1 MVRKFRAL
9 AVVLTLA
16 LLIGCGQATTGG
28 FGDVANQPHEHTDD
42 AAHTN
47 QQAAAST
54 DMQALQ
60 PVLATSELVVGP
72 NRLALG
78 LLENNVPIK
87 DAAQTKV
94 HVRYYKLNGNQAT
107 LVAEEEARYFG
118 EGLGDRGTFIVNPA
132 FDTAGTWGLEVVAE
146 RPGQSA
152 TNHRMSLDV
161 QAKGNAVVVGA
172 PAPQSKTPTER
183 DVADLQ
189 QITSDSEPDARLYR
203 MSVAEAVTSGK
214 PSLILFATPGY
225 CQTAVC
231 GPGVDVLSKL
241 VDTFG
246 DKINPVHV
254 EVYQLPYDAGKQVPA
269 MAEWGLRTEPWLFL
283 VDKDGKIVNRYEGG
297 ITFDELEPAVA
308 KLIGDQS

>member
-1 MVRKFRAL
+1 MVRQFRAL
-9 AVVLTLA
+9 AVLLMLA
-16 LLIGCGQATTGG
+16 VLIGCGQATNGG
-28 FGDVANQPHEHTDD
+28 FGDVANQPHEHSDG
-42 AAHTN
+42 AEHSHE
-47 QQAAAST
+47 QAAASSST
-54 DMQALQ
+54 QALQ

-107 LVAEEEARYFG
+107 LVSEEDARYFG
-118 EGLGDRGTFIVNPA
+118 EGLGERGTFIVNPA
-132 FDTAGTWGLEVVAE
+132 FDAAGPWGLEVVAE

-152 TNHRMSLDV
+152 TSHRMSLDV
-161 QAKGNAVVVGA
+161 QAKGSAVPIDA

-183 DVADLQ
+183 DVPDLK
-189 QITSDSEPDARLYR
+189 QITSDSAPDVRLYR
-203 MSVAEAVTSGK
+203 MSIAEAVTSGK

-231 GPGVDVLSKL
+231 GPGVDALSKL

-254 EVYQLPYDAGKQVPA
+254 EVYQLPYDEGKQVPA

-283 VDKDGKIVNRYEGG
+283 VDKDGKVVNRYEGG
-297 ITFDELEPAVA
+297 ITFAELEPAVA
-308 KLIGDQS
+308 KLVGDQS